1 MTACSDSI
9 RHVLMYRVNW
19 NISIYS
25 LESWTWWAN
34 CLKHKLREETG
45 KIKIELDLNL
55 IRNILFLNCECR
67 DAKGFLSLMLCFIRM
82 NSFLTISNFI
92 SCTKGIMSLCYKLGF
107 SNPYIFPTQFV
118 YLTYF
123 KLWILLDQII
133 LARNVNFLHH
143 QVAKKRDKKIW
154 VWGKDSIPLL

>member
-1 MTACSDSI
+1 M
-9 RHVLMYRVNW
+9 
-19 NISIYS
+19 
-25 LESWTWWAN
+25 
-34 CLKHKLREETG
+34 
-45 KIKIELDLNL
+45 NL

-123 KLWILLDQII
+123 KLWILLDQVI
-133 LARNVNFLHH
+133 LARNVKFLHH
-143 QVAKKRDKKIW
+143 QVVKKIQIRKFEFEAKAQFLYFW
-154 VWGKDSIPLL
+154 EMYYFYIFKMFKTQIKTKLFHWHENIFM